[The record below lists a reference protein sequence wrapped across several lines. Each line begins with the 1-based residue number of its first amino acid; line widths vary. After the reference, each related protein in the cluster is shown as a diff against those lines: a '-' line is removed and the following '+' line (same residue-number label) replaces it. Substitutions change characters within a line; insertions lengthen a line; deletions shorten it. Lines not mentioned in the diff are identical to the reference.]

1 MNIYEEGVD
10 YSFVP
15 YDNEYASIKILDGEY
30 ENTIYMY
37 GNVNFDETDGQAY
50 LSFNYE
56 ILDSDLDKTILED
69 DEDFKQYIGDILSS
83 ILIKKLEQEK
93 KIHEFGTVD
102 IEESN
107 SK

>member
-1 MNIYEEGVD
+1 MNIYEEGVH

-15 YDNEYASIKILDGEY
+15 YDSQYASIKLLDGEY
-30 ENTIYMY
+30 EGTTYMY
-37 GNVNFDETDGQAY
+37 GNVNFEEKDDELY
-50 LSFNYE
+50 MSFNYE
-56 ILDSDLDKTILED
+56 ILDSDLDKTILEN

-83 ILIKKLEQEK
+83 IMIKKLEQEK